1 MIPLVEERLA
11 DIGRLCREHRV
22 ARLELIGSAAA
33 GRYEPGVSDL
43 DFLVTFRP
51 DAPPGGF
58 GGPVTGLSVAL
69 SDLLGTRVDLI
80 EEPRIRDPYLLQGI
94 DVSPKASLY
103 LCADAPP
110 PPRAPITHPAPGWT
124 PLQLRT
130 FRYLRAMHD
139 TARGVRDLAEAKP
152 RHVINADLLL
162 RRAVEG
168 SLETIGHAAIRLR
181 RHNPAVAAHISGLDE
196 YAALAAH
203 LLHDYDNVDLNR
215 VWETIERGLPALVRE
230 TGELLGV
237 DSQTL
242 FR

>member
-1 MIPLVEERLA
+1 MIPLVEERIA

-94 DVSPKASLY
+94 DASPKAPLY

-110 PPRAPITHPAPGWT
+110 PPRGPVAHIMPGSSI
-124 PLQLRT
+124 LELRT
-130 FRYLRAMHD
+130 VRYLKDMHD
-139 TARGVRDLAEAKP
+139 AAEAVLAKLEGMTL
-152 RHVINADLLL
+152 ADYMADAWL
-162 RRAVEG
+162 RLGVERSFEMIGEAANRLALHNPEAAARITDIGKAIGLRNIIAHEYYQIDAGKIWQAVED
-168 SLETIGHAAIRLR
+168 LPQLIRDTE
-181 RHNPAVAAHISGLDE
+181 A
-196 YAALAAH
+196 
-203 LLHDYDNVDLNR
+203 
-215 VWETIERGLPALVRE
+215 
-230 TGELLGV
+230 LLGEE
-237 DSQTL
+237 
-242 FR
+242 